1 MPRLIHAEFVLNLKR
16 CEVIA
21 MLEIKKGREPDKL
34 LRYRQQKGA
43 SFEDMDKEVKDE
55 LLERL
60 LVEQG
65 HICAY
70 CMRRIPERRV
80 LPIGVPPVTIEH
92 WFPRNPESK
101 EDIGQGLN
109 YRNMFAVC
117 SGNRGC
123 GDKAGLTCDASR
135 GNEPIKVNPCDAETL
150 KGITYTSLGRI
161 QSSDVVIDED
171 INTRLNLNNEKIS
184 LPENR
189 KQVLQ
194 TLIDAVRKNCGNGD
208 ISLYCR
214 RKLERIRA
222 VGDPKPPYV
231 GIIIWWLEKHI

>member
-1 MPRLIHAEFVLNLKR
+1 MQKLIHAGFVLNLKS

-21 MLEIKKGREPDKL
+21 MIEIKKGMEPEKL
-34 LRYRQQKGA
+34 LRYRQREGA
-43 SFEDMDKEVKDE
+43 SFEQMDKEVKDD

-60 LVEQG
+60 LAEQG

-70 CMRRIPERRV
+70 CMRRIPERRT
-80 LPIGVPPVTIEH
+80 LPSGVAPVTIEH
-92 WFPRNPESK
+92 WYPRNPKSK

-123 GDKAGLTCDASR
+123 GDKGGLTCDASR
-135 GNEPIKVNPCDAETL
+135 GNEPITVNPCDAETL
-150 KGITYTSLGRI
+150 RGITYTSSGRI
-161 QSSDVVIDED
+161 QSSDPAIDED
-171 INTRLNLNNEKIS
+171 INKRLNLNNERIS
-184 LPENR
+184 LPETR
-189 KQVLQ
+189 KQVLH
-194 TLIDAVRKNCGNGD
+194 TLIEDVRRNCGKGD

-214 RKLERIRA
+214 RKLENIQA
-222 VGDPKPPYV
+222 VGDNKMPYV